1 MKKIYYNSKEN
12 RYCDA
17 SEYDPKNSTNF
28 VTVVN
33 IAPLGSTFE
42 LWRCG
47 DRHFAFVYNNIELKN
62 GAVNAKRKHYAKISG
77 AFPLES
83 ATLYEQHIDKEIFD
97 GLLAAYHLTP
107 IEI

>member
-47 DRHFAFVYNNIELKN
+47 DRRFAFGYNNMELKN
-62 GAVNAKRKHYAKISG
+62 GVVNAKRKHYAKISG
-77 AFPLES
+77 AFPIES
-83 ATLYEQHIDKEIFD
+83 ATLYEQHIDKNIFD
-97 GLLAAYHLTP
+97 GLVTAYKLTP

>member
-17 SEYDPKNSTNF
+17 AEYDPKNETNF

-47 DRHFAFVYNNIELKN
+47 DRRFAFGYNNMELKD
-62 GAVNAKRKHYAKISG
+62 GVVNAKRKHYAKISG
-77 AFPLES
+77 AFPIES
-83 ATLYEQHIDKEIFD
+83 ATLYEQHIDKNIFD
-97 GLLAAYHLTP
+97 GLVTAYKLTP
-107 IEI
+107 III